1 MCARKRA
8 ARTLN
13 EYWCSDPEN
22 TGVKGELRIGTTLES
37 ELHSQPVALLS
48 TAGAQI
54 TRERAQNVQECV
66 CAPVRA
72 RRLGN
77 WERRKS
83 LLGEVL
89 RMGGQTPGAE
99 SGEWK

>member
-13 EYWCSDPEN
+13 EYWCSGPKN
-22 TGVKGELRIGTTLES
+22 TGGGEEGETRIGTTEES
-37 ELHSQPVALLS
+37 ELHSQPEALLS
-48 TAGAQI
+48 NAGAQI
-54 TRERAQNVQECV
+54 TRGRAQNIQECV

-89 RMGGQTPGAE
+89 RMGG
-99 SGEWK
+99 

>member
-1 MCARKRA
+1 MCAA

-13 EYWCSDPEN
+13 EYWCSGPEN
-22 TGVKGELRIGTTLES
+22 TGESRVGTTEKS
-37 ELHSQPVALLS
+37 ELHSQPDAPLS
-48 TAGAQI
+48 NAGAQI
-54 TRERAQNVQECV
+54 TRERAQNVQEYV

-77 WERRKS
+77 WEKRKS
-83 LLGEVL
+83 PMGEVL

-99 SGEWK
+99 SGERK